1 MSTSDINRTNQYL
14 TFSLSDELY
23 ALEVSKVKEVLEYQT
38 ITRVPK
44 TPEFMRG
51 VINVRGGIVPIVD
64 LRLKFNLPAKERTV
78 DTCIIVLEI
87 ALNNETITVG
97 TIADNVHE
105 VIEIQPDQ
113 IEPTPR
119 IGTRLDTDFIE
130 GIGKHNERFIV
141 ILNIDKIL
149 TAEEIT
155 SMADQA
161 GTQSAAGENT
171 SQNAEDTGHTDQPND
186 SL

>member
-1 MSTSDINRTNQYL
+1 MSTNNADTTNQYL

-23 ALEVSKVKEVLEYQT
+23 ALEVSKVKEVLEYQP

-44 TPEFMRG
+44 TPDFMRG

-64 LRLKFNLPAKERTV
+64 LRLKFDLPAQEQTV

-87 ALNNETITVG
+87 AIENETITVG

-105 VIEIQPDQ
+105 VVEIQPEE
-113 IEPTPR
+113 IEPTPK

-130 GIGKHNERFIV
+130 GIGKNNDRFLV

-149 TAEEIT
+149 TSEEIT

-161 GTQSAAGENT
+161 AQDT
-171 SQNAEDTGHTDQPND
+171 SGSTEKQEQ
-186 SL
+186 

>member
-1 MSTSDINRTNQYL
+1 MSTNNVDTTNQYL
-14 TFSLSDELY
+14 TFSLSNELY
-23 ALEVSKVKEVLEYQT
+23 ALEVSKVKEVLEYQP

-44 TPEFMRG
+44 TPDFMRG

-64 LRLKFNLPAKERTV
+64 LRLKFDLPAQEQTV

-87 ALNNETITVG
+87 AIENETITVG

-105 VIEIQPDQ
+105 VVEIQPEE
-113 IEPTPR
+113 IEPTPK

-130 GIGKHNERFIV
+130 GIGKNNDRFLV

-149 TAEEIT
+149 TSEEIT

-161 GTQSAAGENT
+161 AQDT
-171 SQNAEDTGHTDQPND
+171 SGSTEKQE
-186 SL
+186 

>member
-1 MSTSDINRTNQYL
+1 MSTNNVDTTNQFL

-23 ALEVSKVKEVLEYQT
+23 ALEVSKVKEVLEYQP

-44 TPEFMRG
+44 TPDFMRG

-64 LRLKFNLPAKERTV
+64 LRLKFDLPAQEQTV

-87 ALNNETITVG
+87 SIENETITVG

-105 VIEIQPDQ
+105 VVEIQPGE
-113 IEPTPR
+113 IEPTPK

-130 GIGKHNERFIV
+130 GIGKNNDRFLV

-149 TAEEIT
+149 TSEEIS
-155 SMADQA
+155 SMANQA
-161 GTQSAAGENT
+161 AQ
-171 SQNAEDTGHTDQPND
+171 DTGGAIEKQEQ
-186 SL
+186 

>member
-1 MSTSDINRTNQYL
+1 MSTNNADTTNQYL

-23 ALEVSKVKEVLEYQT
+23 ALEVSKVKEVLEYQP

-44 TPEFMRG
+44 TPDFMRG

-64 LRLKFNLPAKERTV
+64 LRLKFDLPAQEQTV

-87 ALNNETITVG
+87 AIENETITVG

-105 VIEIQPDQ
+105 VVEIQPEE
-113 IEPTPR
+113 IEPTPK

-130 GIGKHNERFIV
+130 GIGKNNDRFLV

-149 TAEEIT
+149 TSEEIT

-161 GTQSAAGENT
+161 AQDAGGSIEK
-171 SQNAEDTGHTDQPND
+171 QEQ
-186 SL
+186 

>member
-1 MSTSDINRTNQYL
+1 MSSAEGDRTNQYL

-23 ALEVSKVKEVLEYQT
+23 ALEVSKVKEVLEYQS

-51 VINVRGGIVPIVD
+51 VINVRGGIVPVID
-64 LRLKFNLPAKERTV
+64 LRLKFNLPAAERTV

-87 ALNNETITVG
+87 NLNEETITVG
-97 TIADNVHE
+97 MIADNVHE
-105 VIEIQPDQ
+105 VIEILPDD

-130 GIGKHNERFIV
+130 GIGKRGDRFLI
-141 ILNIDKIL
+141 ILQIDKVL
-149 TAEEIT
+149 TAEEIST
-155 SMADQA
+155 MTEEADSTA
-161 GTQSAAGENT
+161 VEEEEEES
-171 SQNAEDTGHTDQPND
+171 
-186 SL
+186 

>member
-1 MSTSDINRTNQYL
+1 MSTNDINRTNQYL
-14 TFSLSDELY
+14 TFNLSDELY
-23 ALEVSKVKEVLEYQT
+23 ALEVSKVKEVLEYQP

-44 TPEFMRG
+44 TPEYMRG

-64 LRLKFNLPAKERTV
+64 LRLKFNLPTRERTV

-87 ALNNETITVG
+87 ALNSETITVG

-105 VIEIQPDQ
+105 VIQLQSED

-130 GIGKHNERFIV
+130 GIGKSNDRFVV

-161 GTQSAAGENT
+161 HTKTTAAHGSADNGNSE
-171 SQNAEDTGHTDQPND
+171 
-186 SL
+186 

>member
-1 MSTSDINRTNQYL
+1 MNENDINRTNQYL

-23 ALEVSKVKEVLEYQT
+23 ALEVSKVQEVLEYQT

-44 TPEFMRG
+44 TPEYMRG
-51 VINVRGGIVPIVD
+51 VINVRGGIVPVVD
-64 LRLKFNLPAKERTV
+64 LRLKFNLPAQEQTV

-105 VIEIQPDQ
+105 VIEIQPED
-113 IEPTPR
+113 IEPTPK

-130 GIGKHNERFIV
+130 GIGKHGDRFLV

-149 TAEEIT
+149 TAEEIN
-155 SMADQA
+155 SMVDR
-161 GTQSAAGENT
+161 ENEET
-171 SQNAEDTGHTDQPND
+171 
-186 SL
+186 

>member
-1 MSTSDINRTNQYL
+1 MNENNIHSTNQYL

-23 ALEVSKVKEVLEYQT
+23 ALEVSKVKEVLEYQS

-44 TPEFMRG
+44 TPEYMRG

-64 LRLKFNLPAKERTV
+64 LRLKFNLPAMERTV

-105 VIEIQPDQ
+105 VIEVQPEN

-130 GIGKHNERFIV
+130 GIGKNEDRFLV

-149 TAEEIT
+149 TAEEIN

-161 GTQSAAGENT
+161 
-171 SQNAEDTGHTDQPND
+171 DTIDSNGVGND
-186 SL
+186 GS

>member
-1 MSTSDINRTNQYL
+1 MNENDIHRTNQYL

-23 ALEVSKVKEVLEYQT
+23 ALEVSKVQEVLEYQT

-44 TPEFMRG
+44 TPEYMRG
-51 VINVRGGIVPIVD
+51 VINVRGGIVPVVD
-64 LRLKFNLPAKERTV
+64 LRLKFNLPAQEQTV

-105 VIEIQPDQ
+105 VIEIQPED

-130 GIGKHNERFIV
+130 GIGKHGDRFLV

-155 SMADQA
+155 SMVDR
-161 GTQSAAGENT
+161 ENEE
-171 SQNAEDTGHTDQPND
+171 S
-186 SL
+186 

>member
-1 MSTSDINRTNQYL
+1 MSTNDINRTNQYL

-23 ALEVSKVKEVLEYQT
+23 ALEVSKVKEVLEYQP

-44 TPEFMRG
+44 TPEYMRG

-64 LRLKFNLPAKERTV
+64 LRLKFNLPTRERTV

-87 ALNNETITVG
+87 SLNSETITVG

-105 VIEIQPDQ
+105 VIQLQPED

-130 GIGKHNERFIV
+130 GIGKSNDRFLV

-149 TAEEIT
+149 TAEEIS

-161 GTQSAAGENT
+161 HTETPVENGTTE
-171 SQNAEDTGHTDQPND
+171 
-186 SL
+186 

>member
-1 MSTSDINRTNQYL
+1 MSLNSIHTTNQYL

-23 ALEVSKVKEVLEYQT
+23 ALEVSKVKEVLEYEP

-44 TPEFMRG
+44 TPDFMRG

-64 LRLKFNLPAKERTV
+64 LRLKFDLPAQEQTV

-87 ALNNETITVG
+87 AIENETITVG

-105 VIEIQPDQ
+105 VVEIQPEE
-113 IEPTPR
+113 IEATPR

-130 GIGKHNERFIV
+130 GIGKSNDRFLV

-149 TAEEIT
+149 TSEEIT

-161 GTQSAAGENT
+161 AQ
-171 SQNAEDTGHTDQPND
+171 DTGSSIERQEQ
-186 SL
+186 

>member
-1 MSTSDINRTNQYL
+1 MSSNDIHRTNQFL

-23 ALEVSKVKEVLEYQT
+23 ALEVSKVKEVLEYQP

-44 TPEFMRG
+44 TPDYMRG

-64 LRLKFNLPAKERTV
+64 LRLKFNLPASEQTV

-105 VIEIQPDQ
+105 VIQLQPED
-113 IEPTPR
+113 IEPTPK

-130 GIGKHNERFIV
+130 GIGKSNERFLV
-141 ILNIDKIL
+141 ILDIDKIL
-149 TAEEIT
+149 TAEEIS
-155 SMADQA
+155 SMADKAQNE
-161 GTQSAAGENT
+161 AATASGET
-171 SQNAEDTGHTDQPND
+171 E
-186 SL
+186 

>member
-1 MSTSDINRTNQYL
+1 MSTNNVDTTNQYL

-23 ALEVSKVKEVLEYQT
+23 ALEVSKVKEVLEYQP

-44 TPEFMRG
+44 TPDFMRG

-64 LRLKFNLPAKERTV
+64 LRLKFELPAQEQTV

-87 ALNNETITVG
+87 AIEKETITVG

-105 VIEIQPDQ
+105 VVEIQPEE
-113 IEPTPR
+113 IEPTPK

-130 GIGKHNERFIV
+130 GIGKNNDRFLV

-149 TAEEIT
+149 TSEEIT

-161 GTQSAAGENT
+161 AQDAGGSIEK
-171 SQNAEDTGHTDQPND
+171 QEQ
-186 SL
+186 

>member
-1 MSTSDINRTNQYL
+1 MSTNNTDTTNQYL

-23 ALEVSKVKEVLEYQT
+23 ALEVSKVKEVLEYQP

-44 TPEFMRG
+44 TPDFMRG
-51 VINVRGGIVPIVD
+51 VINVRGGIVPVVD
-64 LRLKFNLPAKERTV
+64 LRLKFDLPAQEQTV

-87 ALNNETITVG
+87 SIENETITVG

-105 VIEIQPDQ
+105 VVEIQPED
-113 IEPTPR
+113 IEPTPK

-130 GIGKHNERFIV
+130 GIGKNNDRFLV

-149 TAEEIT
+149 TSEEIT

-161 GTQSAAGENT
+161 AQ
-171 SQNAEDTGHTDQPND
+171 DTGGSIEKQEQ
-186 SL
+186 

>member
-1 MSTSDINRTNQYL
+1 MSTNDIHRTNQYL

-23 ALEVSKVKEVLEYQT
+23 ALEVSKVKEVLEYQP

-44 TPEFMRG
+44 TPEYMRG
-51 VINVRGGIVPIVD
+51 VINVRGGIVPVVD
-64 LRLKFNLPAKERTV
+64 LRLKFDLPAGERTV

-105 VIEIQPDQ
+105 VILLSSED

-130 GIGKHNERFIV
+130 GIGKSGDRFLV

-149 TAEEIT
+149 TAEEIS
-155 SMADQA
+155 SMAEQA
-161 GTQSAAGENT
+161 HSEAAAGSGER
-171 SQNAEDTGHTDQPND
+171 E
-186 SL
+186 

>member
-1 MSTSDINRTNQYL
+1 M
-14 TFSLSDELY
+14 
-23 ALEVSKVKEVLEYQT
+23 EVSKVKEVLEYQA

-44 TPEFMRG
+44 TPDFMRG

-64 LRLKFNLPAKERTV
+64 LRLKFGLPAQEQTV

-87 ALNNETITVG
+87 AIENETITVG

-105 VIEIQPDQ
+105 VVEIQPEE
-113 IEPTPR
+113 IEPTPK

-130 GIGKHNERFIV
+130 GIGKNNDRFLV

-149 TAEEIT
+149 TSEEIT

-161 GTQSAAGENT
+161 AQ
-171 SQNAEDTGHTDQPND
+171 DTGSSIEKQEQ
-186 SL
+186 

>member
-1 MSTSDINRTNQYL
+1 MSTNNVDTTNQYL

-23 ALEVSKVKEVLEYQT
+23 ALEVSKVKEVLEYQP

-44 TPEFMRG
+44 TPDFMRG

-64 LRLKFNLPAKERTV
+64 LRLKFELPAQEQTV

-87 ALNNETITVG
+87 SIENETITVG

-105 VIEIQPDQ
+105 LVELQPEE
-113 IEPTPR
+113 IEPTPK

-130 GIGKHNERFIV
+130 GIGKNNDRFLV

-149 TAEEIT
+149 TSEEIT

-161 GTQSAAGENT
+161 AQSASSSIEK
-171 SQNAEDTGHTDQPND
+171 QEQ
-186 SL
+186 

>member
-1 MSTSDINRTNQYL
+1 MNTNNVDTTSQYL

-23 ALEVSKVKEVLEYQT
+23 ALEVSKVKEVLEYQA

-44 TPEFMRG
+44 TPDFMRG

-64 LRLKFNLPAKERTV
+64 LRLKFELPAQEQTV

-87 ALNNETITVG
+87 TIENETITVG

-105 VIEIQPDQ
+105 VVEIQPEE
-113 IEPTPR
+113 IEPTPK

-130 GIGKHNERFIV
+130 GIGKHNDRFLV

-149 TAEEIT
+149 TSEEIT

-161 GTQSAAGENT
+161 AQ
-171 SQNAEDTGHTDQPND
+171 DTGS
-186 SL
+186 SLEKQEQ

>member
-1 MSTSDINRTNQYL
+1 MSLNSIHTTNQYL

-23 ALEVSKVKEVLEYQT
+23 ALEVSKVKEVLEYQP

-44 TPEFMRG
+44 TPDFMRG

-64 LRLKFNLPAKERTV
+64 LRLKFDLPAQEQTV

-87 ALNNETITVG
+87 AIENETITVG

-105 VIEIQPDQ
+105 VVEIQPEE
-113 IEPTPR
+113 IEATPR

-130 GIGKHNERFIV
+130 GIGKSNDRFLV

-149 TAEEIT
+149 TSEEIT

-161 GTQSAAGENT
+161 VQ
-171 SQNAEDTGHTDQPND
+171 DTGSSIERQEQ
-186 SL
+186 

>member
-1 MSTSDINRTNQYL
+1 MSTNNVDTTNQYL

-23 ALEVSKVKEVLEYQT
+23 ALEVSKVKEVLEYQA

-44 TPEFMRG
+44 TPDFMRG

-64 LRLKFNLPAKERTV
+64 LRLKFGLPAQEQTV

-87 ALNNETITVG
+87 SIENETITVG

-105 VIEIQPDQ
+105 VVEIQPEE
-113 IEPTPR
+113 IEPTPK

-130 GIGKHNERFIV
+130 GIGKNNDRFLV

-149 TAEEIT
+149 TSEEIT

-161 GTQSAAGENT
+161 AQ
-171 SQNAEDTGHTDQPND
+171 DTGSSIEKQEQ
-186 SL
+186 

>member
-1 MSTSDINRTNQYL
+1 MSTNNVDTTNQYL

-23 ALEVSKVKEVLEYQT
+23 ALEVSKVKEVLEYQP

-44 TPEFMRG
+44 TPDFMRG

-64 LRLKFNLPAKERTV
+64 LRLKFDLPAQEQTV

-87 ALNNETITVG
+87 SIENETITVG

-105 VIEIQPDQ
+105 VVEIQPEE
-113 IEPTPR
+113 IEPTPK

-130 GIGKHNERFIV
+130 GIGKNNDRFLV

-149 TAEEIT
+149 TSEEIS
-155 SMADQA
+155 SMANQA
-161 GTQSAAGENT
+161 AQ
-171 SQNAEDTGHTDQPND
+171 DTGGAIEKQEQ
-186 SL
+186 

>member
-1 MSTSDINRTNQYL
+1 MSTNNIHTTNQYL
-14 TFSLSDELY
+14 TFSLSNELY
-23 ALEVSKVKEVLEYQT
+23 ALEVSKVQEVLEYQP

-44 TPEFMRG
+44 TPDFMRG

-64 LRLKFNLPAKERTV
+64 LRLKFDLPAQEQTV

-87 ALNNETITVG
+87 AIENETITVG

-105 VIEIQPDQ
+105 VVELQPEEIEA
-113 IEPTPR
+113 TPR
-119 IGTRLDTDFIE
+119 IGTRLDTDFIQ
-130 GIGKHNERFIV
+130 GIGKSNDRFLV

-149 TAEEIT
+149 TSEEIT

-161 GTQSAAGENT
+161 AQETA
-171 SQNAEDTGHTDQPND
+171 D
-186 SL
+186 SIEKQEQ